1 MTTAFRF
8 ILISCLAVS
17 HSALAQNRAPLT
29 EYEELKQTVRPYLE
43 KSERDVQQIL
53 RGLTGL
59 EVTIYF
65 RTGSAEI
72 DRFSAL
78 QIYNVAKIMTIYP
91 MVRIRIEGF
100 TDVRGP
106 KTYNKHL
113 SERRVA
119 AVKKVLFQA
128 EKQLDPA
135 RIYSHGYGGE
145 WMAQYK
151 RNDTEGLFYERRV
164 TIGFIVH
171 RPLVEKTK

>member
-1 MTTAFRF
+1 MKTVFQF
-8 ILISCLAVS
+8 FLILCPAVS
-17 HSALAQNRAPLT
+17 AGALAQTGAPLT

-43 KSERDVQQIL
+43 KNQRDVQQIL

-65 RTGSAEI
+65 RTDSAVI

-78 QIYNVAKIMTIYP
+78 QIYNVAKIMALYP

-100 TDVRGP
+100 TDVRGS
-106 KTYNKHL
+106 KVYNKAL
-113 SERRVA
+113 SERRVE
-119 AVKKVLFQA
+119 AVKRVLFQA
-128 EKQLDPA
+128 ERGLDPG

-145 WMAQYK
+145 WTAQYK
-151 RNDTEGLFYERRV
+151 RGDPEGMFYERRV

-171 RPLVEKTK
+171 RPLVNKSE